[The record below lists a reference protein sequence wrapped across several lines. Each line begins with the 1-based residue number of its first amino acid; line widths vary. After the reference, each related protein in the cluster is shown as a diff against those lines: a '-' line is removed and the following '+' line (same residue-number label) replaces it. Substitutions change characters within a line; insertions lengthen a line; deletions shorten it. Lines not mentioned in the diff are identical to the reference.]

1 MELRQLRYF
10 LAIAEHGNMSRAA
23 KALYVAQ
30 SALSHQI
37 AQLEHELDTT
47 LFHRMPRGVEL
58 TETGHIFL
66 AHAAAVLRQL
76 DEAKASVHGTLG
88 QPKGRVNVGLP
99 TSMCNALAVPLI
111 HHAKQSFPG
120 ISLELTE
127 AASGDLAY
135 MLKSGFIH
143 LAVLFDDGEVG
154 EFDTTPL
161 AKERLY
167 LIARENEENRNFG
180 PTVTL
185 EQALHLPLFLAS
197 PKQGVRRIVELTA
210 KRHGMPPPNVI
221 GDINSVSIMRSTLL
235 VGLGYTLLPPMPFK
249 QEIEQKLLKAWPI
262 REPCLYR
269 HVMIGALKGVPL
281 TPATRAILQLAR
293 QVARQLSLSGEWLET
308 SPME

>member
-1 MELRQLRYF
+1 
-10 LAIAEHGNMSRAA
+10 
-23 KALYVAQ
+23 
-30 SALSHQI
+30 
-37 AQLEHELDTT
+37 
-47 LFHRMPRGVEL
+47 
-58 TETGHIFL
+58 
-66 AHAAAVLRQL
+66 
-76 DEAKASVHGTLG
+76 
-88 QPKGRVNVGLP
+88 
-99 TSMCNALAVPLI
+99 
-111 HHAKQSFPG
+111 
-120 ISLELTE
+120 
-127 AASGDLAY
+127 
-135 MLKSGFIH
+135 
-143 LAVLFDDGEVG
+143 
-154 EFDTTPL
+154 
-161 AKERLY
+161 

-308 SPME
+308 SPIE